1 MAAASSASS
10 RFTAFTLLLMLAFTL
25 LLAFT
30 AAAVARSG
38 TTLTSTAWLGSL
50 VSSVSASGV
59 ASPSGS
65 GRMTSGRARSNR
77 AAASRAAQYSKSALA
92 DLGEGFG
99 AGVARD
105 RGSSW
110 GGGSRLSQPGS
121 RPHCQHFASPSP
133 STKTSP
139 LHLVQMRSCPLSA
152 VLIISLPWG
161 RLLLAAGVA
170 VYLYSPEPSTFRRN
184 SLPLTPGMNRGESLG
199 NPPGGPSITT
209 THCQIRQSLRR
220 F

>member
-10 RFTAFTLLLMLAFTL
+10 RFTAFTLMLMLAFTL
-25 LLAFT
+25 MLMLAFT

-161 RLLLAAGVA
+161 RLLQ
-170 VYLYSPEPSTFRRN
+170 PSTFRRN
-184 SLPLTPGMNRGESLG
+184 SLSLTSGMKRGGIAWESV
-199 NPPGGPSITT
+199 
-209 THCQIRQSLRR
+209 RR
-220 F
+220 P

>member
-10 RFTAFTLLLMLAFTL
+10 RFTAFTLLL

-77 AAASRAAQYSKSALA
+77 AAASRAAQYSKSARA

-133 STKTSP
+133 STSP

-170 VYLYSPEPSTFRRN
+170 VSDRALS
-184 SLPLTPGMNRGESLG
+184 
-199 NPPGGPSITT
+199 GGIP
-209 THCQIRQSLRR
+209 CP
-220 F
+220 